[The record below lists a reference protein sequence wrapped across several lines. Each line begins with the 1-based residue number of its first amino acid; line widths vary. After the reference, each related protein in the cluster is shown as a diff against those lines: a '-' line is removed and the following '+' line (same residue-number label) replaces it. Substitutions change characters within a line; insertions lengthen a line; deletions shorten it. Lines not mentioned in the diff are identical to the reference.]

1 MKIKQKYIGG
11 KVYSESLGRLIL
23 ICDENI
29 EILKRDKLDHLY
41 VTTKAKRTKQL
52 QTVLDIIMLTMFALI
67 QRKIFF

>member
-41 VTTKAKRTKQL
+41 VTTKAKRTKQDSSI
-52 QTVLDIIMLTMFALI
+52 VEAVS
-67 QRKIFF
+67 KIGRASCRERV

>member
-29 EILKRDKLDHLY
+29 EIFKKDKLDHLY
-41 VTTKAKRTKQL
+41 VTTKAKRTKQDSSI
-52 QTVLDIIMLTMFALI
+52 VEADSNDSES
-67 QRKIFF
+67 